1 MGSNLNL
8 YTLPTELQHH
18 IVLNLHPSAAIAL
31 KQTNRYF
38 HTHISLYRL
47 DPLKVKQYLHQVE
60 LRPRHRENYA
70 CFSCLR
76 VKPKIAFTVSQLG
89 AKKSRNGA
97 YSSGRFCI
105 DCGVRD
111 KRFKPGTVLDIAG
124 DESHP
129 KAFCRSCSTIQ
140 SYFCG
145 KCQRLIKTYIYI
157 RGHDF
162 LIDGH
167 FKVPENTIMQGSNL
181 EDSCG
186 RWTKLT
192 EIDAVD
198 LSTVHGHIL
207 VITSAG
213 FIAYEYKDGP
223 MPDLSSISKEFFIDF
238 AEYFVTNRPAN
249 LLGLQ
254 GLIENMDQTKA
265 LPCWMPQPCAAAHQP
280 GVPGEDSKLG
290 MGSRTKRGSLLSS
303 PNCPRNETFGARK
316 PYTSRAKAGICGL
329 SIKDSSRNWMTKSS
343 SVQQKRLTI
352 VERPDSTH
360 SVAI

>member
-145 KCQRLIKTYIYI
+145 KCRWCAACIARTKSFKTSWS
-157 RGHDF
+157 RSVGMDLCQTH
-162 LIDGH
+162 L
-167 FKVPENTIMQGSNL
+167 QGIS
-181 EDSCG
+181 G
-186 RWTKLT
+186 TGIGQHR
-192 EIDAVD
+192 A
-198 LSTVHGHIL
+198 ST
-207 VITSAG
+207 
-213 FIAYEYKDGP
+213 
-223 MPDLSSISKEFFIDF
+223 SS
-238 AEYFVTNRPAN
+238 
-249 LLGLQ
+249 LGL
-254 GLIENMDQTKA
+254 
-265 LPCWMPQPCAAAHQP
+265 H
-280 GVPGEDSKLG
+280 
-290 MGSRTKRGSLLSS
+290 
-303 PNCPRNETFGARK
+303 
-316 PYTSRAKAGICGL
+316 
-329 SIKDSSRNWMTKSS
+329 
-343 SVQQKRLTI
+343 
-352 VERPDSTH
+352 
-360 SVAI
+360 